1 MCRRLCQPN
10 TPFENFLVRFSDPKY
25 FLSVHHFWVVADD
38 RHFLGPIFGPKIVL
52 SVPHFWVLAG
62 DGYFF
67 SPIFGP
73 KIVFSVHH
81 LWVVADNGKCYTLIM
96 TCTLCLNLIG
106 NLIFYNHV
114 ASALIPKNYLD
125 CSVEF
130 FSASILL

>member
-1 MCRRLCQPN
+1 MDI
-10 TPFENFLVRFSDPKY
+10 FL
-25 FLSVHHFWVVADD
+25 
-38 RHFLGPIFGPKIVL
+38 
-52 SVPHFWVLAG
+52 
-62 DGYFF
+62 

-81 LWVVADNGKCYTLIM
+81 LWDVADDGKCYTLII

-106 NLIFYNHV
+106 NLTFYNHV
-114 ASALIPKNYLD
+114 ASALIPKNYVD